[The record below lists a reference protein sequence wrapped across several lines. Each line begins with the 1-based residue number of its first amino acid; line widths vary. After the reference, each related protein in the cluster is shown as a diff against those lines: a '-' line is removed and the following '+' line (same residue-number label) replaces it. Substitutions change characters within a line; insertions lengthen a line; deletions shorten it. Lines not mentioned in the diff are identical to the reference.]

1 LKKRTVEL
9 VTGLVASI
17 VGACISFFLFI
28 MYSFRS
34 VIDDS
39 WKAQAYGAL
48 VVFLIQILAI
58 VIFCCV
64 NKMNNR
70 LYGSVMLTI
79 GIISILF
86 SYDALLFPG
95 VIYIVSGCLTFRSL
109 ETTSGEK

>member
-1 LKKRTVEL
+1 MKKRTVEL
-9 VTGLVASI
+9 VTALVASI

-28 MYSFRS
+28 VYSFRS

-58 VIFCCV
+58 VISCCV

-70 LYGSVMLTI
+70 LYGSAMLTI

-86 SYDALLFPG
+86 SYDALLFSG
-95 VIYIVSGCLTFRSL
+95 VIYIVSGCLAFRSL
-109 ETTSGEK
+109 ENTSGEK